1 MGNRYTARGSQVRR
15 KVVSVRYSD
24 AEHAAVTQAAKAKG
38 RDVSEHIREK
48 SLKDDGPKER

>member
-1 MGNRYTARGSQVRR
+1 M
-15 KVVSVRYSD
+15 RYSD